1 MFVNKYGKAI
11 IGFLY
16 AVAYVIIPLLS
27 GDGRIGR
34 PEWVTVAIA
43 VVTAAGVYLVP
54 LAPDRPWTKSVVAM
68 LLAGLN
74 VAAVV
79 ILDERIDAQEWVMIV
94 TAALGAIGITAA
106 PARTEPPKD
115 KATVGTTV
123 AVGWGFDRHSEQ
135 TTDQTKVV
143 KGA

>member
-16 AVAYVIIPLLS
+16 AVAYVVIPLVS
-27 GDGRIGR
+27 GDGHIDR
-34 PEWVTVAIA
+34 PEAVSLAIA

-54 LAPDRPWTKSVVAM
+54 LAPDRPWTKSLVAM

-79 ILDERIDAQEWVMIV
+79 ILDSRIDAQEWLMIA
-94 TAALGAIGITAA
+94 TAALGAIGISIA
-106 PARTEPPKD
+106 PAKSEPPKD
-115 KATVGTTV
+115 RAGETVS
-123 AVGWGFDRHSEQ
+123 VGWGLDRKPLPESVN
-135 TTDQTKVV
+135 DR
-143 KGA
+143 